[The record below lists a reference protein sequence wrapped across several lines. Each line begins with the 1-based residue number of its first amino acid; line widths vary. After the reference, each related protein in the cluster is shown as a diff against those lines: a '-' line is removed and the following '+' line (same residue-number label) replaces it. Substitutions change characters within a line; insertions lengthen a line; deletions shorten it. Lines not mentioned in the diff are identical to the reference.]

1 MKRYLS
7 TGLVVVV
14 VIALVA
20 VVGAGVAVTAT
31 DLSPTGLQV
40 NSDKTSQQ
48 DLDSE
53 LEGFADSAY
62 FANAYTQGGAT
73 FKTTSGAV
81 NSIAGA
87 QWMAFRVETELSDQ
101 ILERRGTPVTSKQV
115 DAARKALTQQG
126 VLAGMSDSAITQLA
140 RLQASL
146 SALIQ
151 ELGSVTAARTAMTKE
166 ARRSNIVLD
175 PRYGTWDAR
184 KLGICPPSSCRRVVS
199 VLPPEQ

>member
-7 TGLVVVV
+7 TSLVVVV
-14 VIALVA
+14 VIALVV
-20 VVGAGVAVTAT
+20 VVGAGVAMTAT

-53 LEGFADSAY
+53 LKGFADSAY
-62 FANAYTQGGAT
+62 FASSYSQGGAT
-73 FKTTSGAV
+73 FKTTSGAL

-101 ILERRGTPVTSKQV
+101 ILERRGTPVTSKQL
-115 DAARKALTQQG
+115 DAAKKSLSSQG
-126 VLAGMSDSAITQLA
+126 VFDGMSDSAITRLA
-140 RLQASL
+140 QLQASL
-146 SALIQ
+146 SKLIE
-151 ELGSVTAARTAMTKE
+151 ELGSVSAARTAMTKE
-166 ARRSNIVLD
+166 ARTSNIVLD
-175 PRYGTWDAR
+175 PRYGTWNAR
-184 KLGICPPSSCRRVVS
+184 KLGICPPTSCRRVVP